1 MGGMTALGAV
11 VGLFLL
17 GFALPVSHAYA
28 MYALALTV
36 STPCTWMAAIDKP
49 QDGKQL
55 RQFEWRHVA
64 ECYYISPQVFKASYT
79 DSLRPYTPVL
89 KVSYTS
95 SLRSQYTKSLRPH
108 TLVA

>member
-11 VGLFLL
+11 VGLLLL

-36 STPCTWMAAIDKP
+36 STPCTWMAAVDKP
-49 QDGKQL
+49 QDGKHL

-64 ECYYISPQVFKASYT
+64 ECYYISPQVLKASYT
-79 DSLRPYTPVL
+79 SSVRPHTLVL
-89 KVSYTS
+89 KASYTS
-95 SLRSQYTKSLRPH
+95 SLRSQYTKGLKASY
-108 TLVA
+108 TSS